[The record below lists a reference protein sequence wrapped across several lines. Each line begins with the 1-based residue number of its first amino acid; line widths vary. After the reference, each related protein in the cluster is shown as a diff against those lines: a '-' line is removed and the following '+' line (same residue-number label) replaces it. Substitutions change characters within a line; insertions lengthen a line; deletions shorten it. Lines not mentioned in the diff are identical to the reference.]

1 MSTVNPEYAQV
12 WQQVKQWPTEL
23 RQSLAD
29 EIRKSLDG
37 DLPAPVDNW
46 NGDKNARRCDLIDK
60 DIQGTITDDE
70 KRELQVLTLQMRAYR
85 RHVAPV
91 PIEGAV
97 QLHEQLLRK
106 KREQEGTSDE
116 GA

>member
-1 MSTVNPEYAQV
+1 MANPEYVRV

-29 EIRKSLDG
+29 EIIESLDG
-37 DLPAPVDNW
+37 DLPVPSGEW

-60 DIQGTITDDE
+60 DIQGTINDAE

-85 RHVAPV
+85 RHVAPI
-91 PIEGAV
+91 PIEGATR
-97 QLHEQLLRK
+97 LHEQLLRK
-106 KREQEGTSDE
+106 KRQRERARDE
-116 GA
+116 EA